1 MLPVDIKMIQFL
13 TVLVVRDDDKSS
25 GTNPDP
31 QIFLE
36 GLCGIEGPYLS
47 SSHFHKTKVCV
58 NVITGLC
65 VYVTEIMRQFDGTGP
80 WICPVR
86 WVLHVVI
93 DDNIPALSINAHSIF
108 IERPRMELLGVLIT
122 ALLPVNLDVI
132 VFRNVGLF
140 VLRSMVFTVSL
151 SIVIANS
158 WAPLVMPSQ
167 WACLQRDLVTDP
179 VRHGCPHRSAQRY
192 GRNRALRAGR
202 EY

>member
-1 MLPVDIKMIQFL
+1 MTAK
-13 TVLVVRDDDKSS
+13 
-25 GTNPDP
+25 G
-31 QIFLE
+31 
-36 GLCGIEGPYLS
+36 
-47 SSHFHKTKVCV
+47 
-58 NVITGLC
+58 
-65 VYVTEIMRQFDGTGP
+65 
-80 WICPVR
+80 PVR
-86 WVLHVVI
+86 RVLHVVI

-167 WACLQRDLVTDP
+167 WACLQRDLITDP
-179 VRHGCPHRSAQRY
+179 VRHGCPPECTKVWQK
-192 GRNRALRAGR
+192 
-202 EY
+202 